1 MVINRRVFK
10 MSLNNC
16 RTLIVAVLLSTSATM
31 TAHAADVKLK
41 IGGTLPTEHFGHEI
55 LVNMA
60 EEIEAANV
68 GIEVKY
74 FPAGQLG
81 TGEELFENAKNG
93 NVDIVHATI
102 YAQADQRI
110 EIASLP
116 FLVSTIDELRATYGD
131 PNSEYN
137 SILREILADHDIQ
150 YLANI
155 GEGLIGVIATQEPA
169 DVYGFGNQKMNIRV
183 WSSNVVKTTMEALG
197 YQTTTMSW
205 AEVFP
210 AVQAGTIDGAICCT
224 AEWAYTTF
232 AKSDVGSVFVPY
244 NAFVESTQIYANKRK
259 WDKLTDEQQNVVQT
273 AASKASASII
283 DQAWDRTEGFIAQ
296 LKEKNWEI
304 VEFTQE
310 QRNAI
315 KDKVVAE
322 VWPIVGEIVGQE
334 LLDRL
339 KAN

>member
-1 MVINRRVFK
+1 MLLKNYRP
-10 MSLNNC
+10 
-16 RTLIVAVLLSTSATM
+16 LIVAGLLAASTTM
-31 TAHAADVKLK
+31 TAQAADVKLK
-41 IGGTLPTEHFGHEI
+41 IGGTLPIEHFGHEV

-60 EEIEAANV
+60 AEIEAADV

-81 TGEELFENAKNG
+81 SGEELFEDAKNG

-102 YAQADQRI
+102 YAQADKRL

-116 FLVSTIDELRATYGD
+116 FLVTTVDELRATFGD
-131 PNSEYN
+131 PTSEYN
-137 SILREILADHDIQ
+137 NIIREVLADHNIE

-155 GEGLIGVIATQEPA
+155 GEGLIGVIATQKPA
-169 DVYGFGNQKMNIRV
+169 DVAGFGNQEMNIRV
-183 WSSNVVKTTMEALG
+183 WSSKVAKATMETLG

-224 AEWAYTTF
+224 PEWAYTTF

-244 NAFVESTQIYANKRK
+244 NAFVESTQIYANKSK
-259 WDKLTDEQQNVVQT
+259 WGKLNDEQRAVVQA
-273 AASKASASII
+273 AASKASTTII
-283 DQAWDRTEGFIAQ
+283 DQAWDRTEGFLAQ
-296 LKEKNWEI
+296 LEEKNWEI
-304 VEFTQE
+304 VEFSQE
-310 QRNAI
+310 ERDAI
-315 KDKVVAE
+315 KAKVVAE
-322 VWPIVGEIVGQE
+322 VWPTVGEIVGQD

-339 KAN
+339 NAK